1 MATTKRTSKNKD
13 TKNKGTKNKGTK
25 GAARRRAGE
34 LREAIDYHSY
44 RYHVLDDPEV
54 ADAEYDALVAELIDI
69 ETKNP
74 DLITPDS
81 PTQRVGA
88 PPSEAFAPVKHRSP
102 MMSLDNCFSIEELL
116 AWGRRVE
123 REIARAE
130 AFTVELKMDGVAV
143 NLIYEDGVFVKGA
156 TRGDGRTGEDITGN
170 LRTVGAVPLRLRGD
184 PPRILEVRGEVYMR
198 TDDFEALNEKL
209 GEAGQKTF
217 ANPRNGAAGSLRQK
231 DPGITKERSL
241 SLVCHGIGYV
251 EGRRW
256 RSHWD
261 ALQSIRE
268 WGLRTNS
275 QNKRLGDLEAV
286 YEFCGHWQEHRHDVP
301 YEIDGVVVKVDSIG
315 QQDELGYTAKA
326 PRWAIAYK
334 FPPEERTTQLKDI
347 QVHVGRTGAVTPFAV
362 LEPVFISGVTVT
374 TATLHNEDE
383 VARKDV
389 RIGDTVTI
397 RRAGDVIPEV
407 IGPVT
412 SKRTGKERKF
422 KMPSACPSCGS
433 DIVRPEGEAVARC
446 SGLDCPSQRVE
457 KLFHFAGRGA
467 LDIEGLGYQT
477 ITALTERG
485 WLKDVGDIYSLT
497 SEQLGEL
504 DGFGEKSIDNL
515 MTAIERSKS
524 RSLGNVLI
532 GLGIRHVGGT
542 GAFQIAREAGSLAKL
557 QEMSAEELVAME
569 GIGPVIA
576 ESVATFFAQDRNRAV
591 IEKLRAAG
599 VDPEEDPV
607 KAEGPLVGTTFVL
620 TGSLEGFSRGEAT
633 ALIEQKGGKV
643 TSGVSKKTDYVVVGA
658 DPGSKF
664 DKAKQLGVEILD
676 ESAFEKL
683 LKG

>member
-1 MATTKRTSKNKD
+1 MTTTKGKQ
-13 TKNKGTKNKGTK
+13 
-25 GAARRRAGE
+25 AARRRAGE

-54 ADAEYDALVAELIDI
+54 ADAEYDALVAELIVI
-69 ETKNP
+69 ETEFP

-88 PPSEAFAPVKHRSP
+88 PPSDAFAPVQHRSP
-102 MMSLDNCFSIEELL
+102 MMSLDNCFSLEELQ

-123 REIARAE
+123 REIGRAE
-130 AFTVELKMDGVAV
+130 AFTVELKMDGIAV
-143 NLIYEDGVFVKGA
+143 NLIYEDGAFVKGA
-156 TRGDGRTGEDITGN
+156 TRGDGRTGEDITAN
-170 LRTVGAVPLRLRGD
+170 LRTVGAVPLKLRGD
-184 PPRILEVRGEVYMR
+184 PPKILEVRGEVYMR
-198 TDDFEALNEKL
+198 TDDFEALNAKL

-231 DPGITKERSL
+231 DPGITKERTL

-261 ALQSIRE
+261 ALKSMRE
-268 WGLRTNS
+268 WGLRTNPE
-275 QNKRLGDLEAV
+275 NKPLPDLDAV
-286 YEFCGHWQEHRHDVP
+286 YEFCGYWQEHRHDVP

-334 FPPEERTTQLKDI
+334 FPPEERTTKLKDI

-362 LEPVFISGVTVT
+362 LEPVFVSGVTVT

-407 IGPVT
+407 VGPVT

-422 KMPSACPSCGS
+422 KMPKTCPSCGS
-433 DIVRPEGEAVARC
+433 EIVRPEGEAVARC
-446 SGLDCPSQRVE
+446 TGLDCPSQRVE
-457 KLFHFAGRGA
+457 KLFHFAGRSA
-467 LDIEGLGYQT
+467 MDIEGLGYQT
-477 ITALTERG
+477 IIALTDRD
-485 WLKDVGDIYSLT
+485 WLNDIGDIYSLT
-497 SEQLGEL
+497 SEHLAQLE
-504 DGFGEKSIDNL
+504 GFGEKSIDNL

-524 RSLGNVLI
+524 RSLGNLLI

-542 GAFQIAREAGSLAKL
+542 VAFQIAREAGSLAKL

-576 ESVATFFAQDRNRAV
+576 ESVATFFGQDRNRAV

-599 VDPEEDPV
+599 VDPEEVAVEVD
-607 KAEGPLVGTTFVL
+607 GPLVGKTFVL

-633 ALIEQKGGKV
+633 ALIEDQGGKV
-643 TSGVSKKTDYVVVGA
+643 TSSVSKKTDYVVVGA

-664 DKAKQLGVEILD
+664 DKAKQLGIETLD
-676 ESAFEKL
+676 EDALAKL

>member
-1 MATTKRTSKNKD
+1 MTTTKGKQ
-13 TKNKGTKNKGTK
+13 
-25 GAARRRAGE
+25 AARRRAGE

-54 ADAEYDALVAELIDI
+54 ADAEYDALVAELIVI
-69 ETKNP
+69 ETEFP
-74 DLITPDS
+74 DLITSDS

-88 PPSEAFAPVKHRSP
+88 PPSDAFAPVQHRSP
-102 MMSLDNCFSIEELL
+102 MMSLDNCFSLEELQ

-123 REIARAE
+123 REIGRAE

-143 NLIYEDGVFVKGA
+143 NLIYEDGAFVKGA
-156 TRGDGRTGEDITGN
+156 TRGDGRTGEDITAN
-170 LRTVGAVPLRLRGD
+170 LRTVGAVPLKLRGD
-184 PPRILEVRGEVYMR
+184 PPKILEVRGEVYMR
-198 TDDFEALNEKL
+198 TDDFEALNAKL

-231 DPGITKERSL
+231 DPGITKERTL

-261 ALQSIRE
+261 ALKSMRE
-268 WGLRTNS
+268 WGLRTNPE
-275 QNKRLGDLEAV
+275 NKPLPDLDAV
-286 YEFCGHWQEHRHDVP
+286 YEFCGYWQEHRHDVP

-334 FPPEERTTQLKDI
+334 FPPEERTTKLKDI

-362 LEPVFISGVTVT
+362 LEPVFVSGVTVT

-407 IGPVT
+407 VGPVT

-422 KMPSACPSCGS
+422 KMPKTCPSCGS
-433 DIVRPEGEAVARC
+433 EIVRPEGEAVARC
-446 SGLDCPSQRVE
+446 TGLDCPSQRVE
-457 KLFHFAGRGA
+457 KLFHFAGRSA
-467 LDIEGLGYQT
+467 MDIEGLGYQT
-477 ITALTERG
+477 IIALTDRD
-485 WLKDVGDIYSLT
+485 WLNDIGDIYSLT
-497 SEQLGEL
+497 SEHLAQLE
-504 DGFGEKSIDNL
+504 GFGEKSIDNL

-524 RSLGNVLI
+524 RSLGNLLI

-542 GAFQIAREAGSLAKL
+542 VAFQIAREAGSLAKL

-576 ESVATFFAQDRNRAV
+576 ESVATFFGQDRNRAV

-599 VDPEEDPV
+599 VDPEEVAVEVD
-607 KAEGPLVGTTFVL
+607 GPLVGKTFVL

-633 ALIEQKGGKV
+633 ALIEDQGGKV
-643 TSGVSKKTDYVVVGA
+643 TSSVSKKTDYVVVGA

-664 DKAKQLGVEILD
+664 DKAKQLGIETLD
-676 ESAFEKL
+676 EDALGKL